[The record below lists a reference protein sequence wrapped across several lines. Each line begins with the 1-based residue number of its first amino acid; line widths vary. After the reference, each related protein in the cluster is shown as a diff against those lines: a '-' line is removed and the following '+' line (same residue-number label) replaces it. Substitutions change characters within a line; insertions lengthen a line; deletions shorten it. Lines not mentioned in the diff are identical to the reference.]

1 MPYKIKACGID
12 EVGRGALAGPVVVA
26 CVLFKNYQNI
36 PHGIADSK
44 KVNKKNRVLLY
55 KKIKSLASIGIG
67 VVHSNIID
75 SLGIDKATNIAAD
88 ISLNKIKILPNKIL
102 IDGNIKVK
110 SKLNIL
116 NIIKGDK
123 NYVSIAAAS
132 IIAKVS
138 RDQLMQTYSKKY
150 QSYCWSSNMGYGT
163 KDHLLAI
170 RKYGITSLH
179 RKTFKIKVLENI

>member
-1 MPYKIKACGID
+1 MANKIKACGLD

-26 CVLFKNYQNI
+26 CVLFKNYQSI

-55 KKIKSLASIGIG
+55 KKIKKLASIGIG

-75 SLGIDKATNIAAD
+75 KLGINKATNIAAD
-88 ISLNKIKILPNKIL
+88 LSLNEIKLLTNKIL

-116 NIIKGDK
+116 NIIKGDR

-138 RDQLMQTYSKKY
+138 RDKIMEKYSKKY
-150 QSYCWSSNMGYGT
+150 KNFSLSSNMGYGT

-170 RKYGITSLH
+170 KKYGITSIH
-179 RKTFKIKVLENI
+179 RKTYKIKL

>member
-1 MPYKIKACGID
+1 MPNKIKACGID

-36 PHGIADSK
+36 PHGITDSK
-44 KVNKKNRVLLY
+44 LVNKKNRVLLY
-55 KKIKSLASIGIG
+55 KKIKSLARVGVG

-75 SLGIDKATNIAAD
+75 RLGINKATNIAAD
-88 ISLNKIKILPNKIL
+88 ISLNKISILPNKIL
-102 IDGNIKVK
+102 IDGYIKVK
-110 SKLNIL
+110 SELNVI
-116 NIIKGDK
+116 NIIKGDR

-138 RDQLMQTYSKKY
+138 RDQLMHAYSKKY
-150 QSYCWSSNMGYGT
+150 KSYSWSSNMGYGT

-170 RKYGITSLH
+170 K
-179 RKTFKIKVLENI
+179 K